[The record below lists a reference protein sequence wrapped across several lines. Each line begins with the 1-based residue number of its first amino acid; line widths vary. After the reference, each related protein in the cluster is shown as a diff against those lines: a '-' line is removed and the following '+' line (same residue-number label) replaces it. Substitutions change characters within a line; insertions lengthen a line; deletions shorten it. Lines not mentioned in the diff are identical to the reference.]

1 MNDRPTGNETLM
13 AAISHAAVIIF
24 GPGLLV
30 GVLVWITQKD
40 RAPYASRQGLQAAV
54 YQLIGMILA
63 MAIWVVWSLF
73 YALTWIPLIQNP
85 QQYQDAPPPIF
96 WIGLA
101 SMAIPLLFM
110 LIWILYGLWGGFK
123 TLRGKDFHYPWM
135 EKFLAG
141 QEN

>member
-1 MNDRPTGNETLM
+1 
-13 AAISHAAVIIF
+13 VIVF

-30 GVLVWITQKD
+30 GVLIWITQKD

-54 YQLIGMILA
+54 YQLMGMILT
-63 MAIWVVWSLF
+63 MVIWVVWGLF

-96 WIGLA
+96 WVGLA

-110 LIWILYGLWGGFK
+110 LVWILYGLAAGFK
-123 TLRGKDFHYPWM
+123 TLQGKNFKYLWFGKIFGDHLEYTG
-135 EKFLAG
+135 G
-141 QEN
+141 QSPDDR